1 MSATGGPE
9 RDGPRGRLVL
19 VSTPIGNLGDLSP
32 RAAATLVGADLVAAE
47 DTRRTRVLLDHIGAR
62 VPLTSVHDHNE
73 DRRSGPLLD
82 RVAAGETIV
91 LVTDAGTPGV
101 ADPGYV
107 LVRAALARDLAVEA
121 VPGPSAALHALLLS
135 GLPMDRF
142 VFEGFLPR
150 KAGARSRR
158 LAELAEEPRTL
169 IFYVSPHR
177 VGEDLAALS
186 AAFGARPA
194 ALARELTKLH
204 EEVWHGTLP
213 ELAERAA
220 DGVRGEVTLV
230 VEGAEPVAPSAD
242 PSELANQ
249 VAALVGSGTSKRDAI
264 SVIAATAGVPR
275 RVVYQAVVDATTT

>member
-1 MSATGGPE
+1 MSSTGGPE
-9 RDGPRGRLVL
+9 REGAGGKLVL

-32 RAAATLVGADLVAAE
+32 RAAATLASADLVAAE
-47 DTRRTRVLLDHIGAR
+47 DTRRTRVLLDHIGVR

-73 DRRSGPLLD
+73 NRRAGPLLD
-82 RVAAGETIV
+82 RVAAGETVV

-101 ADPGYV
+101 SDPGYV
-107 LVRAALARDLAVEA
+107 LVREALARELAVEA

-150 KAGARSRR
+150 KAGPRSRR
-158 LAELAEEPRTL
+158 LAELADEPRTL
-169 IFYVSPHR
+169 VLYVSPHR
-177 VGEDLAALS
+177 AAEDLAALS
-186 AAFGARPA
+186 EAFGARPA

-220 DGVRGEVTLV
+220 GGVRGEVTLV
-230 VEGAEPVAPSAD
+230 VAGAEPVAPSAEPAD
-242 PSELANQ
+242 LAAQ
-249 VAALVGSGTSKRDAI
+249 VAALVQSGTSKRDAI
-264 SVIAATAGVPR
+264 PMIAAIAGVPR
-275 RVVYQAVVDATTT
+275 RVVYQAVLDAASS

>member
-1 MSATGGPE
+1 MSSTGGPE
-9 RDGPRGRLVL
+9 REGAGGKLVL

-32 RAAATLVGADLVAAE
+32 RAAATLASADLVAAE
-47 DTRRTRVLLDHIGAR
+47 DTRRTRVLLDHIGVR

-73 DRRSGPLLD
+73 NRRAGPLLD
-82 RVAAGETIV
+82 RVAAGETVV

-101 ADPGYV
+101 SDPGYV
-107 LVRAALARDLAVEA
+107 LVREALARELAVEA

-158 LAELAEEPRTL
+158 LAELADEPRTL
-169 IFYVSPHR
+169 VLYVSPHR
-177 VGEDLAALS
+177 AAEDLAALS
-186 AAFGARPA
+186 EAFGARPA

-220 DGVRGEVTLV
+220 GGVRGEVTLV
-230 VEGAEPVAPSAD
+230 VAGAEPVAPSAEPAD
-242 PSELANQ
+242 LAAQ
-249 VAALVGSGTSKRDAI
+249 VAALVQSGTSKRDAI
-264 SVIAATAGVPR
+264 PMIAAIAGVPR
-275 RVVYQAVVDATTT
+275 RVVYQAVLDAASS